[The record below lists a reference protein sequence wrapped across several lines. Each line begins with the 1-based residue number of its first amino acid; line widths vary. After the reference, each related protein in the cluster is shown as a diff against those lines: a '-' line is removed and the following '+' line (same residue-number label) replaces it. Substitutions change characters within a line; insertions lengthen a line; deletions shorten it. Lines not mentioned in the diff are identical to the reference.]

1 MITQRLDIL
10 GGLQVEGSVVNI
22 FDLGKYVGSA
32 TGTLLL
38 IAGIATFF
46 YLVFGGLQWVLAGG
60 DKGKLD
66 SAKQMITNAII
77 GLTVT
82 ASAYAIFAIIQWY
95 FGLNIVNL
103 EKIKD
108 GNEKTPL
115 KQDQLKPVDWDKDKY
130 YVL

>member
-77 GLTVT
+77 GLTIT
-82 ASAYAIFAIIQWY
+82 ASTFAF
-95 FGLNIVNL
+95 FGLLQYLFGIDIVKL
-103 EKIKD
+103 
-108 GNEKTPL
+108 
-115 KQDQLKPVDWDKDKY
+115 
-130 YVL
+130 